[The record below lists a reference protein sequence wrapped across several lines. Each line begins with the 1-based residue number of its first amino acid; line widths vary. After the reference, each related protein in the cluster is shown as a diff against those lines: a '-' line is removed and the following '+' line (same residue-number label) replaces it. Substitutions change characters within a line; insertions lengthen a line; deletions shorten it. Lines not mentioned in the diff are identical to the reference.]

1 MKILLILLISWTGVT
16 WVLAQGTAQTPAQ
29 PDLRETKD
37 IATRALVTLQKIG
50 KATNAKAMG
59 FKSADEMANAKLGEP
74 LSVFMVELDLLRA
87 YQSGSDPNKLLKPI
101 DKVIYPVSA
110 QDQVRSSIVLQKGK
124 EGWKASDFGGANFA
138 RLITRARDESAKATS
153 LPPAAY
159 FVVQVPALNAYFLG
173 YRQDDKLMLASIID
187 DSTMNLRAGT
197 ALPAEQVFGEL
208 VPFAQKYN
216 GLPM

>member
-1 MKILLILLISWTGVT
+1 MKIPLILLISWSGVT

-29 PDLRETKD
+29 PDVRETKD
-37 IATRALVTLQKIG
+37 IATRALVTMQKIG
-50 KATNAKAMG
+50 KATTAKAMG
-59 FKSADEMANAKLGEP
+59 FKSADEMVNAKLGEP

-87 YQSGSDPNKLLKPI
+87 YKPGSDPNKLLKPI

-110 QDQVRSSIVLQKGK
+110 QDQVRSLIVLQKGK

-138 RLITRARDESAKATS
+138 RLVSRARDESTKATS